1 MRFKEFIIFT
11 LTFLTMGCG
20 GSYESND
27 DELISEFP
35 SVSSTSP
42 SDSDT
47 LDSIPSA
54 VSVTFSDAMDTTS
67 VTTNTSDTSC
77 SGTFQVSSDSFS
89 TCVQMSSSPTASNS
103 NKTFSVTPSS
113 SLTFNTTYKIRVT
126 TGVKDT
132 SGNALSSQYE
142 MTNGFT
148 LSVFV
153 SVGYSGTILTSS
165 DGTSWTS
172 RTSGT
177 YDQLRAVTHS
187 E

>member
-11 LTFLTMGCG
+11 LIILTMGCG
-20 GSYESND
+20 GNYESND
-27 DELISEFP
+27 DELLSEFP

-77 SGTFQVSSDSFS
+77 SGTFQVSSDNFK
-89 TCVQMSSSPTASNS
+89 TCLQMSSSPTASNS

-132 SGNALSSQYE
+132 SGKSLRNQYE

-148 LSVFV
+148 TNNFV
-153 SVGYSGTILTSS
+153 AVNNIGTILTSF

-177 YDQLRAVTHS
+177 SNNLYQITYS